1 MYKNILIPVLLDD
14 DHDKSGAVQV
24 AKALAEDGATFT
36 VLHVMEAIPAYV
48 TIEIP
53 AEVLANTRKEV
64 EEGLSAISNELP
76 NCLGVTIS
84 GHAGNSIVEYTKK
97 HDIDCIVLAS
107 HKPGL
112 QNFFLG
118 STADRV
124 VRHAACAVHVL
135 R

>member
-14 DHDKSGAVQV
+14 DQAKSSAVQV
-24 AKALAEDGATFT
+24 AKALAENGATFT

-84 GHAGNSIVEYTKK
+84 GHAGNSIVEYAKK